1 MISITIG
8 FGIALSWIYVGWSNV
23 ISEAAPGILTGLAVN
38 YIVVRIQSKL
48 DSETKLGLAESEIG

>member
-1 MISITIG
+1 M
-8 FGIALSWIYVGWSNV
+8 